1 MHAIRTFKI
10 VFCALSCFFLT
21 RSVAFADSYSVY
33 DGTPSSTYVNY
44 LAACMENKSDNYVI
58 WRSGQYEYKLAFGSD
73 LRVADGVFTGSV
85 DLVTLSSSSLYNS
98 TYQMFFSSDSSFTL
112 SNSHDYIIFSNLE
125 NYPDICGGVK
135 SYEIQ
140 TIIVALAVPFAFALI
155 YLLFRCV
162 CRRGK

>member
-1 MHAIRTFKI
+1 MRAIRIFKI
-10 VFCALSCFFLT
+10 VFCALSCFLLT
-21 RSVAFADSYSVY
+21 RSVVFADSYSVY

-58 WRSGQYEYKLAFGSD
+58 WRSGQYEYRLAHGSD

-85 DLVTLSSSSLYNS
+85 DLVTLSNSSSYNS
-98 TYQMFFSSDSSFTL
+98 TYQMYFSSDSSFTL
-112 SNSHDYIIFSNLE
+112 RNSNDYIIFSNLG

-135 SYEIQ
+135 SYEVQ